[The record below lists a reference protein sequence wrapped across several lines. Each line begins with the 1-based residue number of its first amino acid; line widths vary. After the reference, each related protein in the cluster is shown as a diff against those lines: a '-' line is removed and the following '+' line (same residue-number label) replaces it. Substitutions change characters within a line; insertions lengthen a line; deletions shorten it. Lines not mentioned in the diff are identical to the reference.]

1 MALFN
6 GCRKRQTLQRADILS
21 QKCIFFWPLDKMDLD
36 QESIGFTTTEELHLV
51 IMKLITF

>member
-21 QKCIFFWPLDKMDLD
+21 QKCIFFWPLDKTDLD